1 MVGCRVNEE
10 ELAPPR
16 PEYQMDRAVGG
27 DCVRGLLRLLVVL
40 DGSIEEMGGRGGGD
54 STSEV
59 VRRDRVAGKSIVDGK
74 YASYRSVLILAP
86 SKGPGLLSAVP

>member
-16 PEYQMDRAVGG
+16 PEYRMDRAVGG
-27 DCVRGLLRLLVVL
+27 DRVRALLRLLIL
-40 DGSIEEMGGRGGGD
+40 LEGSIEEMGGRGGGD

-59 VRRDRVAGKSIVDGK
+59 VRRDRVEGKSTVDGK

-86 SKGPGLLSAVP
+86 SNGPGLMSVVP